1 MIDAIDPV
9 TIFKA
14 LADDTR
20 LKILRLLVDNEL
32 CACSILEEFHF
43 TQPTLSYHMKLLVGS
58 GLVRASRDGAW
69 VRYSLD
75 EEHFSELSGFLA
87 GFCGEPAPGSGS
99 EISSDRASRQWA

>member
-1 MIDAIDPV
+1 MISAIDPV
-9 TIFKA
+9 ILFKA

-20 LKILRLLVDNEL
+20 LKILRLLAGHEL
-32 CACSILEEFHF
+32 CACSLLEEFRI

-75 EEHFSELSGFLA
+75 EGNLRELSGFLA
-87 GFCGEPAPGSGS
+87 GFCGEPEPGSLADG
-99 EISSDRASRQWA
+99 ASRRKA

>member
-9 TIFKA
+9 TLFKA

-20 LKILRLLVDNEL
+20 LKILRLLAGQEL
-32 CACSILEEFHF
+32 CACSILEEFRF

-75 EEHFSELSGFLA
+75 KEHFNELSGYLA
-87 GFCGEPAPGSGS
+87 GFCDEPAPGSES
-99 EISSDRASRQWA
+99 EILSVGASRRGA